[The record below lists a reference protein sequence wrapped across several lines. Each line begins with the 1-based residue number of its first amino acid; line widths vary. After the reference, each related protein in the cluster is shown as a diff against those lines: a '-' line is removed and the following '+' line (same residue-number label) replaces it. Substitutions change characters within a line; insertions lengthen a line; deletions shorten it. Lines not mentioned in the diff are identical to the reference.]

1 MGNAAATGKVEDA
14 IVQGDEA
21 LAPVTTSERI
31 SSLDFIRG
39 IAVMGILAANIIA
52 FGQPLMA
59 TLYPPAFLTD
69 QQDPQNYWWLA
80 QFVLI
85 DGKMRGLFSLLFGA
99 GLWLF
104 IEKATA
110 RGSGQGLAV
119 RRLAFLGMFGLIH
132 FYFIWIGDI
141 LFLYAVS
148 GLALL
153 AFLSLKPV
161 NQVILGVLGYVVSAL
176 IYTALLGGLYWL
188 STSGVMSDA
197 ETAEM
202 QSEMMAG
209 MEANTQMSAAIQS
222 GDYGAFLAANFSENL
237 LMPFSM
243 LTQSMVETIGLMLIG
258 MGLLRMGF
266 FSGTFNRR
274 KMILWG
280 FVGTIGGALGMLW
293 VGLWIRSTG
302 FDVMASMFG
311 FIALSAFPRLPMI
324 LGLAALLVI
333 FSPAFTGW
341 LGQRI
346 SAAGR
351 AAFTNYLGTSI
362 LMLFVFHGWA
372 LGLYG
377 ELSRPQLYIV
387 VLATW
392 VVMLAWS
399 KPWLDRFRYGP
410 LEWLWRCLTYGKKFP
425 IRR

>member
-1 MGNAAATGKVEDA
+1 MDNAAATGEVEDVIA
-14 IVQGDEA
+14 QGDEA
-21 LAPVTTSERI
+21 LAPVTASERI

-69 QQDPQNYWWLA
+69 QQDPQHYWWLA

-104 IEKATA
+104 IEKATE
-110 RGSGQGLAV
+110 RGAGQGLAV
-119 RRLAFLGMFGLIH
+119 RRLAFLGLFGLIH

-141 LFLYAVS
+141 LFLYAAS

-153 AFLSLKPV
+153 AFLTLKPM
-161 NQVILGVLGYVVSAL
+161 NQMILGLLGYFISAL
-176 IYTALLGGLYWL
+176 IFVALLGGLYWL
-188 STSGVMSDA
+188 ATSGAMSDA
-197 ETAEM
+197 EAAEM

-209 MEANTQMSAAIQS
+209 MEADTQMSAAIQS
-222 GDYGAFLAANFSENL
+222 GDYLAFLAANFSENL
-237 LMPFSM
+237 LMPISM
-243 LTQSMVETIGLMLIG
+243 LTQAMVETIGLMLIG
-258 MGLLRMGF
+258 MSLIRIGF
-266 FSGTFNRR
+266 FSGAFNRR

-280 FVGTIGGALGMLW
+280 LVGVIGGALGSLW

-311 FIALSAFPRLPMI
+311 FIGLSAFPRLPMI
-324 LGLAALLVI
+324 LGLAALMVA
-333 FSPAFTGW
+333 FTPTFTGW
-341 LGQRI
+341 FGQRV

-351 AAFTNYLGTSI
+351 AAFTNYLGTSV

-377 ELSRPQLYIV
+377 ELSRPELYVV
-387 VLATW
+387 VLLTW
-392 VVMLAWS
+392 IVMLAWS
-399 KPWLDRFRYGP
+399 KPWLDRFKYGP

-425 IRR
+425 LRR